1 MSLHLQEISILVDR
15 SGSMQGRKEL
25 FARQALEHFVR
36 SCPFQALVDIIG
48 WGTLGPTGGQQLGR
62 FGGWSSAY
70 WGTKSSSVTRWVT
83 TWLGFNGFSTS
94 PKKGSPLPPFESMI
108 TPLANIFLF
117 TVDWMPTK
125 LLRLPFEVP
134 ALRTGFGNSYEK
146 LFPSPV
152 QLEGEHFHTALA
164 HARTLEANLGGTAT
178 CLQSLRWIWVLET
191 IWGPKNGIRLGNPPK
206 NRREEFFE
214 MVEDTSEIY
223 QWDFDPSLATWRGF
237 GLQDMVQKLVC
248 TLPTGRFLRSL
259 QHFNQVMDRNG
270 KLGLIQRFLRS
281 WLDHWSTSCPGSWRM
296 VFIVASWFWLM
307 VRFGIPTMSF
317 QWQRPSARSGG
328 RGMGTMGSVEE
339 FLILMVSAQYKV
351 SRQEMTWNGEP
362 AISHIMSRHFDITG
376 LFSKCQ

>member
-1 MSLHLQEISILVDR
+1 MASARPPKKVLLSHLLKVWSPHLQISFYSQWIGCQQSCFAYHSKCLRFAQVLATHMR
-15 SGSMQGRKEL
+15 SFFLPRCSSRVSIFTRHWHM
-25 FARQALEHFVR
+25 
-36 SCPFQALVDIIG
+36 P
-48 WGTLGPTGGQQLGR
+48 GPWKPTWVAQQLASKVCGGFEFWKQ
-62 FGGWSSAY
+62 FG
-70 WGTKSSSVTRWVT
+70 VRRM
-83 TWLGFNGFSTS
+83 
-94 PKKGSPLPPFESMI
+94 GS
-108 TPLANIFLF
+108 
-117 TVDWMPTK
+117 D
-125 LLRLPFEVP
+125 
-134 ALRTGFGNSYEK
+134 
-146 LFPSPV
+146 
-152 QLEGEHFHTALA
+152 
-164 HARTLEANLGGTAT
+164 
-178 CLQSLRWIWVLET
+178 
-191 IWGPKNGIRLGNPPK
+191 LGNPPK